1 MAKEYSRT
9 QRVADYLQRELAE
22 LIQHELRDPRLGM
35 ISVTGVEVSR
45 DLGHARVYYTRLDCD
60 TAEQASESTAVLN
73 KASGFLRSELS
84 RDASMRSVPRLSFY
98 FDTSVGQGRHLES
111 LISQAKQADRALG
124 LGGDD
129 PEGEA

>member
-9 QRVADYLQRELAE
+9 QRVADYLQRELAG

-35 ISVTGVEVSR
+35 ISVTGVDVSR
-45 DLGHARVYYTRLDCD
+45 DLGHARVYYTRMECD
-60 TAEQASESTAVLN
+60 TAEQAREATAVLN

-84 RDASMRSVPRLSFY
+84 RDATMRSVPRLSFY

-111 LISQAKQADRALG
+111 LIDQAARADRDLG
-124 LGGDD
+124 LRGED
-129 PEGEA
+129 PDGEA

>member
-35 ISVTGVEVSR
+35 ISVTGVDVSR

-60 TAEQASESTAVLN
+60 TAEQAAESTSVLN
-73 KASGFLRSELS
+73 KAAGFLRSELS
-84 RDASMRSVPRLSFY
+84 RDATMRSVPRLSFY

-111 LISQAKQADRALG
+111 LISKAKQADRELG